1 MRTVG
6 VPRFTRASSWRRAG
20 SGSAPAGGGPQVA
33 PTPSTRSPAD
43 PIAGL
48 GLPLGFP
55 AGVDLFQQGA
65 APESVFF
72 LVDGLVKLVRIQ
84 PNGREAIVGLRP
96 GRAVLG
102 MASVLADEP
111 YPVSATSVTRCRL
124 VRIEAG
130 LLRRRLREDPE
141 LSLLLHRAQ
150 SAELNELHVR
160 VADLCSL
167 TAGERLEQF
176 LGEFL
181 ELLGGDA
188 SDGPC
193 RIPLTQSEI
202 ASAVGVS
209 PPYLCRLLHRF
220 AADGSVRWE
229 RNRLVL
235 TRRLR

>member
-96 GRAVLG
+96 G
-102 MASVLADEP
+102 
-111 YPVSATSVTRCRL
+111 ATSVTRCRL